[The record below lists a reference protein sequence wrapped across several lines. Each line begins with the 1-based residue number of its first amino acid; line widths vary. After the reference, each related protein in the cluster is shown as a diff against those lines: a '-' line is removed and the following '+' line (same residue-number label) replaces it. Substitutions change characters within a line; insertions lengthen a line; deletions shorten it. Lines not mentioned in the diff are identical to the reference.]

1 MIRSM
6 KIAFGL
12 TVLSG
17 WNYPHRLFSYV
28 PTAIERAPLLVW
40 AKRVGFE
47 GVEVADSWMDWYSM
61 STGQLEDMRAQLDKI
76 GLTCAAM
83 NPYRCI
89 VVGHPDAARNEEKL
103 YRTLEV
109 GQTWGA
115 TYLNLAISAPFP
127 AVMSDAERA
136 ERQTRLMRGEHFTD
150 GQFDECAAKVRQLAD
165 AAQAKGIALSIE
177 LHDDGITDRS
187 DHVMRLHA
195 MVNHPNVGVNPDL
208 QNGFRVPY
216 KTEDWRTVINN
227 MSSATN
233 LWHVKS
239 NTRRYIPE
247 TGGYQ
252 TGRATLRDG
261 DIDYRWALT
270 QMVEAGFDGW
280 LTLETGGGDALHHA
294 EGDLRYLHELIY
306 EWIPLVRLARAGGI

>member
-1 MIRSM
+1 M

-12 TVLSG
+12 TVLSN
-17 WNYPHRLFSYV
+17 WNYPNRLFSSI

-40 AKRVGFE
+40 AKRAGFD
-47 GVEVADSWMDWYSM
+47 GVEPADSWMDWYSM
-61 STGQLEDMRAQLDKI
+61 SNDQLEDMRAQLDKI
-76 GLTCAAM
+76 GLPCAAM

-109 GQTWGA
+109 GHLWGA
-115 TYLNLAISAPFP
+115 EFINLAISVPFP
-127 AVMSDAERA
+127 AVMTDVERH
-136 ERQTRLMRGEHFTD
+136 ERQTKLARGEDFTD
-150 GQFDECAAKVRQLAD
+150 AQFEECALKVRKLAD
-165 AAQAKGIALSIE
+165 AATAKGIALSIE

-187 DHVMRLHA
+187 DHVMRLHS

-216 KTEDWRTVINN
+216 KTEDWRTVIEN
-227 MSSATN
+227 MAAATN

-239 NTRRYIPE
+239 NTRRYVPE
-247 TGGYQ
+247 TGLYQ
-252 TGRATLRDG
+252 SGRATLRNG

-270 QMVEAGFDGW
+270 KMVEAGFDGW
-280 LTLETGGGDALHHA
+280 LTLETGGGDSLHHA
-294 EGDLRYLHELIY
+294 GGDLKYLHELID
-306 EWIPLVRLARAGGI
+306 EWIPLVKHARAGGV